1 MRHAI
6 CLTTG
11 EIVSVKRY
19 DPNNN
24 IAIIERND
32 GSLDKVE
39 ASAIHFL
46 IYPEYVKAAT

>member
-1 MRHAI
+1 MRRAI

-19 DPNNN
+19 DAYNN

-32 GSLDKVE
+32 GSLDTVE

-46 IYPEYVKAAT
+46 VYPGYLKAAT